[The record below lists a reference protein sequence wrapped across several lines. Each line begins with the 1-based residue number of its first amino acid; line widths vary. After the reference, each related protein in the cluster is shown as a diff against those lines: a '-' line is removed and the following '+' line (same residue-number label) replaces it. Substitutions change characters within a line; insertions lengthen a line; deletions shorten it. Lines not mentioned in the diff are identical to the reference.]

1 MAEWMTIRVVL
12 TDGQGIELDPP
23 AGRVMLCHTAH
34 TFAEF
39 AEAVDAAL
47 GRWDPTPEHEF
58 EVEGRV
64 VASDPDAVPQL
75 LPGAD
80 ARDSETVAL
89 GEVGL
94 RRGSR
99 FTYLFDTRHRWVHQ
113 CQVEETAIDPFTLVE
128 EEPDLPIP
136 VFGWGDVPDQYGRI
150 DEDDDPILPD
160 EELAAVLHQALAD
173 DDDLEVVLDLDE
185 IADDAEDD
193 DEPVE
198 WPDPEPAS
206 WKVVEAAIAAVPRE
220 TPIEELR
227 AAVDRLRES
236 DGDEAVEVLWAAA
249 ALDESDIFDSDL
261 ELWLELAAGVVLP
274 RDAVPMDA
282 QDEEAWA
289 SIEPAD
295 WAGAVIGLARAGVGH
310 DATPAALLDLIEGC
324 DEVDSGHLDEDDE
337 IGLLAGFGIVVG
349 LWRAL
354 GAVDAQ
360 GRLTA
365 LGHWGIPEA
374 LRRAWT

>member
-12 TDGQGIELDPP
+12 ADGQGIELDPP
-23 AGRVMLCHTAH
+23 AGRIMLCHTGH

-39 AEAVDAAL
+39 AEAVEAAL

-64 VASDPDAVPQL
+64 LASDPDALSL
-75 LPGAD
+75 LMPGLQPL
-80 ARDSETVAL
+80 DSEGVTL

-94 RRGSR
+94 RRGAR
-99 FTYLFDTRHRWVHQ
+99 FTYLFDPRQRWVHQ
-113 CQVEETAIDPFTLVE
+113 CRLEETSLDPFTLVD
-128 EEPDLPIP
+128 EEPDLPVP

-150 DEDDDPILPD
+150 EEDDDPVMPD

-173 DDDLEVVLDLDE
+173 DDDLEVVLDLDQIDDE
-185 IADDAEDD
+185 GDAE
-193 DEPVE
+193 VR

-206 WKVVEAAIAAVPRE
+206 WRVVEAAIAGIPRE
-220 TPIEELR
+220 APIDELR
-227 AAVDRLRES
+227 TAVDRLREAE
-236 DGDEAVEVLWAAA
+236 GDAAVEVLWSATG
-249 ALDESDIFDSDL
+249 LDEAGLPDSDL
-261 ELWLELAAGVVLP
+261 DLWVELAAGVVLP

-282 QDEEAWA
+282 EDEEAWA
-289 SIEPAD
+289 GIEPAD
-295 WAGAVIGLARAGVGH
+295 WAGAVIGLVRAGVGH
-310 DATPAALLDLIEGC
+310 DATPAALLELIDLC

-337 IGLLAGFGIVVG
+337 LALLAGFGVVMG

-365 LGHWGIPEA
+365 LGHWGIPEG